1 MNNFVFEPDED
12 IIKVLNKETNAH
24 KAMDENK
31 KLIKKIQD
39 LANHSSKLQDD
50 LYWYQYIEYW
60 V

>member
-1 MNNFVFEPDED
+1 MFEPDED